1 MGNVRL
7 LDNGKHDAY
16 YLAEGNNPAIIS
28 KETFQAVQIEKQQ
41 RSNVIK
47 GKTEVSEK
55 AKNTV
60 RRSRFRKGSFLY
72 LARCIYEIF
81 LLCK

>member
-47 GKTEVSEK
+47 GKDGSK
-55 AKNTV
+55 RKSKNTV
-60 RRSRFRKGSFLY
+60 RRSRFRKGSFY
-72 LARCIYEIF
+72 I
-81 LLCK
+81 

>member
-1 MGNVRL
+1 

-47 GKTEVSEK
+47 SEDSNQK
-55 AKNTV
+55 K
-60 RRSRFRKGSFLY
+60 SKKYSS
-72 LARCIYEIF
+72 
-81 LLCK
+81 KK

>member
-1 MGNVRL
+1 MKKYMGNVRL

-47 GKTEVSEK
+47 GKDGSKRK

-60 RRSRFRKGSFLY
+60 RRSRFRKGSFY
-72 LARCIYEIF
+72 I
-81 LLCK
+81 